1 MTRASGLDAGT
12 AVVWHARCRRA
23 DPGAQRRAHRAVVRQ
38 ILATV
43 TGIPEPDLPIVVA
56 PGGKPGFADDA
67 PDHVRSV
74 HFNASHSGEH
84 LVVACST
91 SGPVGVDVEQ
101 ARALDAAAVAGY
113 ALAPRE
119 RARLSTLPDAEL
131 PRVLLRVWTRKEALL
146 KADGVGLARAAS
158 SLEVDFDRP
167 PAARALQHSAG
178 WPWQLYDVSPE
189 EDLTVALVTTGPVRV
204 VHRTWGEIA
213 SADTAS
219 AELAAGAPSAGSTS
233 AGSAPARVS

>member
-12 AVVWHARCRRA
+12 AVVWHARCRGA
-23 DPGAQRRAHRAVVRQ
+23 DPGALRRAHRAVVRQ
-38 ILATV
+38 ILASV
-43 TGIPEPDLPIVVA
+43 TGVPEPDLPIVVA

-101 ARALDAAAVAGY
+101 ARTLDAAAVAGY

-119 RARLSTLPDAEL
+119 LARLSTLPDAEQ

-146 KADGVGLARAAS
+146 KAEGVGLARAAS

-204 VHRTWGEIA
+204 AHRTWAKGA
-213 SADTAS
+213 S
-219 AELAAGAPSAGSTS
+219 AGAPSAGSTS
-233 AGSAPARVS
+233 AGSASARVS